1 MHQPIRV
8 LFVCD
13 GNAGRAQ
20 MAAGLLRVQGGAR
33 FAAHSAAIEPRPLE
47 PLAVAVL
54 QEVGIDIG
62 EQPAKSLNDYEDLQF
77 DYVVTLYE
85 DEQPTCLDFSR
96 DGHALYWRCPDPS
109 EVAGPEAER
118 LAAFRQ
124 ARDALKVQVEAWC
137 AALPG

>member
-20 MAAGLLRVQGGAR
+20 LAAGLLRARGGAR
-33 FAAHSAAIEPRPLE
+33 FAVHSTAIEPGPQE
-47 PLAVAVL
+47 PLAVAVM
-54 QEVGIDIG
+54 QEIGIDIG
-62 EQPAKSLNDYEDLQF
+62 EPPGKSLNDYEDLQF
-77 DYVVTLYE
+77 DYVVTLYA
-85 DEQPTCLDFSR
+85 DEPPTCLDFSR

-109 EVAGPEAER
+109 EVAETER

-124 ARDALKVQVEAWC
+124 ARDTLKAQVEAWC